1 MSYKDDFNSNEQKP
15 MDHSYD
21 GIQEFDNPLP
31 NWWLMTF
38 FGTIIFSFI
47 YFIHYTYGGGQT
59 QTEEL
64 KQELAL
70 LPKPIEKSWDENEL
84 ITKLNNSDFQTTG
97 LAVYTSKCS
106 SCHGQKGEG
115 IIGPNL
121 TDRFWIHGK
130 GQRKDIAQVVS
141 KGVLDKGMPA
151 WSGLISDDEIIAVTG
166 YIYDLKETQV
176 TGGKAPE
183 GAEVTN

>member
-1 MSYKDDFNSNEQKP
+1 MNHFDDLNSKEQKP
-15 MDHSYD
+15 MDHDYD

-38 FGTIIFSFI
+38 LGTIVFSFI

-59 QTEEL
+59 QSDEL

-70 LPKPIEKSWDENEL
+70 LPKTTEKSWDENDL
-84 ITKLNNSDFQTTG
+84 MAKLNDPDITSKGQ
-97 LAVYTSKCS
+97 AVFNSKCS

-115 IIGPNL
+115 VIGPNL

-130 GQRKDIAQVVS
+130 GLRKDIAQVVA

-151 WSGLISDDEIIAVTG
+151 WSGLISDDEILAVTG
-166 YIYDLKETQV
+166 YVYAIQGTQ
-176 TGGKAPE
+176 TANGKAPQ
-183 GAEVTN
+183 GVEVTN